1 MLTDGDTRC
10 RFGSSAGLSY
20 ATVRSLE
27 LMQCRTPT
35 YDLPMPGGRRE
46 MPLEVT
52 LNGVDFT
59 KSPSASRFT
68 FYDLSWARISHLS
81 PSGGPVRGDTRIT
94 VHGAA
99 FEGHGY
105 RGARGSLPPPS
116 ESHLVPPLQTQSK
129 LGPSATLETCI
140 TLFYFFY

>member
-1 MLTDGDTRC
+1 
-10 RFGSSAGLSY
+10 
-20 ATVRSLE
+20 
-27 LMQCRTPT
+27 
-35 YDLPMPGGRRE
+35 

-68 FYDLSWARISHLS
+68 FYDLTWARISHLS

-94 VHGAA
+94 V
-99 FEGHGY
+99 
-105 RGARGSLPPPS
+105 LPATAEAPMR
-116 ESHLVPPLQTQSK
+116 LQTQSK

-140 TLFYFFY
+140 TTLFYFFY